1 MGPALGASAWGG
13 CLAYVVSDLLA
24 GRIIPQNVVFWNIYN
39 LDILL
44 NFHELDAGGFNRISE
59 EDDAARL

>member
-1 MGPALGASAWGG
+1 MGLALGRG
-13 CLAYVVSDLLA
+13 CVAYVVSDLLTR
-24 GRIIPQNVVFWNIYN
+24 RIIPQNVVFWNIYN

-44 NFHELDAGGFNRISE
+44 NFHELDAGRVNRITQ